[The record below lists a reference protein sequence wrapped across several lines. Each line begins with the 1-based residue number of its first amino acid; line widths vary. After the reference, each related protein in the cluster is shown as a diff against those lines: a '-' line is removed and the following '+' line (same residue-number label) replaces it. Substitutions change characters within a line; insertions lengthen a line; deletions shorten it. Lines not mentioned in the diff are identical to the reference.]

1 MTIRYITQPTASGNS
16 YGTHGTHGTHGNP
29 PDRATPPPTTYHS
42 SGPGT
47 DKLSSKVMQNQEA
60 ASGET
65 RVTTIHPLKKRF
77 RRNPQSRGRTQ
88 AQKQSTK
95 SELVFSQPT
104 LRIFIITIALLSSI
118 VMFAGLEAL
127 NRWSGLNV
135 TGNVYGMAAV
145 VTMSVWLPCDVALD
159 LVKLGRKGAKAAK

>member
-1 MTIRYITQPTASGNS
+1 MTIRYITQPVAPTHDSTA
-16 YGTHGTHGTHGNP
+16 
-29 PDRATPPPTTYHS
+29 DRATSSPPTHNSGGPSTY
-42 SGPGT
+42 
-47 DKLSSKVMQNQEA
+47 KLRTKATQNQEGV
-60 ASGET
+60 SVEP
-65 RVTTIHPLKKRF
+65 RTTTVHPLKKRF

-88 AQKQSTK
+88 AQKQFPQ

-127 NRWSGLNV
+127 NRWSGLNA

-145 VTMSVWLPCDVALD
+145 VAMSVWLPCDVALD